1 MSKIQNQVKSF
12 SFHQASVNTDSW
24 SEVVD
29 SNVAKRLDGKTASF
43 KTQKERRQAIYLF
56 KEELENLGVTGIYP
70 KNLKKKHIQMVVAV
84 WEQKLGPSSLQ
95 NYFTHVKA
103 MFAWIGKEN
112 VVGRLEDY
120 LNDPSKGKRIYAAL
134 KDKSWDKLDD
144 IGKPELLQRIRDA
157 DYRVWLQTI
166 AQDAFGLRKKEAICF
181 KPHQDIVDGK
191 LYVRR
196 GAKGGR
202 NRVIP
207 LNSDQLEVAEFLKSQ
222 LQDTNSHLGD
232 PHKTLK
238 QNMTRYSNVLYRL
251 NIKQAGVGALGV
263 TGHGLRAGFA
273 MRTFRG
279 MGGSLPIL
287 TEPISL
293 MTPAEDHALR
303 LKLAEYLGHSRV
315 SVTAAYY
322 GPSTLRGLTKLSKS
336 AQKQLIG
343 KVLDL
348 RQGATYA
355 FGTKAFTTPD
365 LVKVPARS
373 ITGIYAESVGI
384 GENYY
389 LKIVDAFNGVPE
401 NINVDYLDS
410 VKLVSVHTEMP
421 GIKKSH
427 DGM

>member
-12 SFHQASVNTDSW
+12 SFDQSTVKADSW
-24 SEVVD
+24 SGIID
-29 SNVAKRLDGKTASF
+29 SNVTKRLDGKVASY
-43 KTQKERRQAIYLF
+43 KTQKERKKTIFLF
-56 KEELENLGVTGIYP
+56 KTELENQGITGIYP
-70 KNLKKKHIQMVVAV
+70 KNLKKKHIHLVFAV
-84 WEQKLGPSSLQ
+84 WEKKLGPSSLQ
-95 NYFTHVKA
+95 NYFTHTKA
-103 MFAWIGKEN
+103 MYSWIGKEN
-112 VVGRLEDY
+112 IVGKLEDY
-120 LNDPSKGKRIYAAL
+120 LKDSSKGKRIYAAL
-134 KDKSWDKLDD
+134 KDKSWDNLDE
-144 IGKPELLQRIRDA
+144 IGKSELLQRIRDA
-157 DYRVWLQTI
+157 DYYLWLQVI

-181 KPHQDIVDGK
+181 KPHLDIVDEK
-191 LYVRR
+191 LHVRR

-207 LNSDQLEVAEFLKSQ
+207 LNSNQLEVAEFLKSQ

-322 GPSTLRGLTKLSKS
+322 GPSTLRGLTKLSQN
-336 AQKQLIG
+336 ARDQLIG

-348 RQGATYA
+348 RQGATYV
-355 FGTKAFTTPD
+355 FGTKAFTTRD
-365 LVKVPARS
+365 NVKVPARNV
-373 ITGIYAESVGI
+373 TGIYAESVRI
-384 GENYY
+384 ADNYY

-401 NINVDYLDS
+401 NINIDNLDS
-410 VKLVSVHTEMP
+410 IKLVRSP
-421 GIKKSH
+421 KG
-427 DGM
+427 